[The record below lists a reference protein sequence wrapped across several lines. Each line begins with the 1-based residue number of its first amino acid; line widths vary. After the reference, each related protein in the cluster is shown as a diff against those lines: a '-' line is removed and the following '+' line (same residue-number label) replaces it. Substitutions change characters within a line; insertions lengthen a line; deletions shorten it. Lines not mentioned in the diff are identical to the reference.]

1 MKEKRIEKQKKI
13 EELYIELK
21 IMEQQIKAMQEH
33 IKMIST
39 HIGEIE
45 TTKEN
50 LKSFGKIQINSE
62 ILASIAPG
70 IFLKARLIDNQE
82 LAVNVGG
89 GIVVKKSINEVTSM
103 LDRQLAE
110 LHIARERAVLE
121 LQNLGA
127 KAESIERSIIQ
138 AQKAQK

>member
-1 MKEKRIEKQKKI
+1 MKEKRIEKQKRI

-121 LQNLGA
+121 LQNLSA